1 MATFKH
7 ISSKNADYGAA
18 EQYLT
23 FEHDEFTMKPTLD
36 GNGQIIPRTGY
47 RISSLNCGGED
58 FAIACMRSNLKYG
71 KNQKREDVKSHH
83 YIISFDPRDAADNG
97 LSVDRAQQ
105 LGEQFCKEHF
115 PGHQA
120 LVCTHPDG
128 HNHSGNI
135 HVHIVINS
143 LRIAEVPLLPY
154 MERPADTREGC
165 KHRCTDAAMEYF
177 KAEVMEMC
185 HRENLYQIDLLHG
198 SKNRVTEREYWAK
211 RKGQA
216 ALDKEN
222 SALAA
227 KGEPPKPTKFETDKE
242 KLRGTIRTALSSAL
256 SFEDF
261 SGKLLQQGVT
271 VKESRGRLSYLTPD
285 RTKPITARKLGD
297 DFDRAAVLEALTL
310 NAQNAARAAE
320 KPLPTQEYPRSIKD
334 RLQRNKAAINAP
346 KNDNVQHMVDRE
358 AKRAEGKGIGY
369 DRWAAVH
376 NLKQMAATMSIY
388 EESGFSSPEELEA
401 ALAAASAELSSVH
414 AELKAVES
422 TLREKKDLQ
431 KQLLAY
437 IKTKPARDGLKA
449 QKTEKARKNYREQH
463 ESDFIIAEAATR
475 FFKAQGIQKLP
486 ASKTLQAEI
495 EQLMREKNSLYN
507 EYREKREKTKELQT
521 VKGNIE
527 QILRREPGRGKGR
540 DNER

>member
-36 GNGQIIPRTGY
+36 GNGRLVLRDDY
-47 RISSLNCGGED
+47 RISSLNCGEED

-83 YIISFDPRDAADNG
+83 YIISFDPRDAPDNG
-97 LSVDRAQQ
+97 LTVDRAQA
-105 LGEQFCKEHF
+105 LGEEFCKTHF

-222 SALAA
+222 ATLAA
-227 KGEPPKPTKFETDKE
+227 TGEPPKQTKFETDKE
-242 KLRGTIRTALSSAL
+242 KLRQTIRKALAAAAT
-256 SFEDF
+256 FDDF
-261 SGKLLQQGVT
+261 SSLLLREGVT

-297 DFDRAAVLEALTL
+297 DFDRAAVLEALTI
-310 NAQNAARAAE
+310 NAQNAVRAAE
-320 KPLPTQEYPRSIKD
+320 TPAPKQEYPRSIKD
-334 RLQRNKAAINAP
+334 RLQRGKATINAP
-346 KNDNVQHMVDRE
+346 KQDSVQRMVDIA
-358 AKRAEGKGIGY
+358 AKKAEGKGRGY
-369 DRWAAVH
+369 EKWATLH
-376 NLKQMAATMSIY
+376 NLKQMAATMSVY

-401 ALAAASAELSSVH
+401 ALAAASTELH
-414 AELKAVES
+414 ETTGKLKAVES

-437 IKTKPARDGLKA
+437 IKTKPARDGLRA
-449 QKTEKARKNYREQH
+449 QKTEKARRAYREQH
-463 ESDFIIAEAATR
+463 ESEFIISESAAR
-475 FFKAQGIQKLP
+475 YFKAQGIAKLP
-486 ASKTLQAEI
+486 ASKTLQTEI
-495 EQLMREKNSLYN
+495 EQLTKEKNALYN
-507 EYREKREKTKELQT
+507 EYREKKENVRELQT
-521 VKGNIE
+521 VKSNLDK
-527 QILRREPGRGKGR
+527 ILRREPERGKGR
-540 DNER
+540 ENER

>member
-83 YIISFDPRDAADNG
+83 YIISFDPRDATDNG

-222 SALAA
+222 ASLAA
-227 KGEPPKPTKFETDKE
+227 TGEPPKQTKFETDKE
-242 KLRGTIRTALSSAL
+242 KLRRTIRAALSSAV

-346 KNDNVQHMVDRE
+346 KNDSVQHMVDRE
-358 AKRAEGKGIGY
+358 AKRAEGKGKGY
-369 DRWAAVH
+369 EKWATLH

-414 AELKAVES
+414 AKLKAVES
-422 TLREKKDLQ
+422 TLHEKKDLQ

-437 IKTKPARDGLKA
+437 IKTKPARDGLKS

-463 ESDFIIAEAATR
+463 ESDFMIAEAAIR

-486 ASKTLQAEI
+486 ASKALQTEI
-495 EQLMREKNSLYN
+495 EQLTKEKNALYN
-507 EYREKREKTKELQT
+507 EYREKKENVRELQT
-521 VKGNIE
+521 VKSNLDK
-527 QILRREPGRGKGR
+527 ILRREPERGKGR
-540 DNER
+540 ENER

>member
-23 FEHDEFTMKPTLD
+23 FEHDEFSMKPTLD
-36 GNGQIIPRTGY
+36 ENGRLVLRDDY

-97 LSVDRAQQ
+97 LTVDKAQE
-105 LGEQFCKEHF
+105 LGERYCKEHF

-143 LRIAEVPLLPY
+143 LRIEEVPLLPY
-154 MERPADTREGC
+154 MDRPADTKAGC

-185 HRENLYQIDLLHG
+185 HRENLYQIDLLNG

-222 SALAA
+222 ASLAA
-227 KGEPPKPTKFETDKE
+227 AGESPKFTKFETDKE
-242 KLRGTIRTALSSAL
+242 KLRSVIRAALSASV

-297 DFDRAAVLEALTL
+297 DFDRAAVLETLTI
-310 NAQNAARAAE
+310 NAQNTARAAE
-320 KPLPTQEYPRSIKD
+320 KPLPRQEYPRSLKD

-346 KNDNVQHMVDRE
+346 KQGSVQRMVDRE
-358 AKRAEGKGIGY
+358 AKRAEGKGAGY

-401 ALAAASAELSSVH
+401 ALAAASTELNSVH
-414 AELKAVES
+414 AELKATES

-449 QKTEKARKNYREQH
+449 QKTEKARRAYREQH
-463 ESDFIIAEAATR
+463 ESDFIIAESATR
-475 FFKAQGIQKLP
+475 YFKAQGISKLP
-486 ASKTLQAEI
+486 ASKALQAEI
-495 EQLMREKNSLYN
+495 EQLTREKNALYN
-507 EYREKREKTKELQT
+507 DYREKRERTTELQT
-521 VKGNIE
+521 VKRNIG
-527 QILRREPGRGKGR
+527 QILRREPERGKGK
-540 DNER
+540 DHER